1 MTFPGSALGRLAVG
15 DTFVTPPV
23 SGSSKLALFISWCP
37 SPNIKNR
44 IERERERERR
54 EKRERLRLVDS
65 LYYLSIK
72 LSLNDNLYICWGNK
86 QEYMHQSL
94 YPVNSNFQ

>member
-37 SPNIKNR
+37 SPNTKNQDG
-44 IERERERERR
+44 EGEGEGG
-54 EKRERLRLVDS
+54 EKREERE
-65 LYYLSIK
+65 IE
-72 LSLNDNLYICWGNK
+72 IG
-86 QEYMHQSL
+86 
-94 YPVNSNFQ
+94 